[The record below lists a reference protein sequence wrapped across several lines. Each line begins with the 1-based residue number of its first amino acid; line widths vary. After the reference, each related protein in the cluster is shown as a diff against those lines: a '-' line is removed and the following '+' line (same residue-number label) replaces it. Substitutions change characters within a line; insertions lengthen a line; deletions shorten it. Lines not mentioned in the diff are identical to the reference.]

1 MNPGALP
8 NRGHISPRTP
18 RGCENPAG
26 AVRRNWLVWKPTTR
40 SFRSILAAVSFLAEW
55 SPRFVLL
62 YGTSPVPC
70 IPRQSGC
77 LARLC
82 YADPTRSAVLRLLR
96 SSSNTTP
103 ALFAHKPFSL
113 HELPSV
119 VRRRGL
125 TSRTPERYIAV
136 RRGRARRGG
145 LTESPNG
152 PVAGL
157 SPEIMESAV

>member
-1 MNPGALP
+1 V
-8 NRGHISPRTP
+8 SPRAVRRRDNVSWST
-18 RGCENPAG
+18 RREGDNPAG
-26 AVRRNWLVWKPTTR
+26 AVRRNSLVWKPTTR
-40 SFRSILAAVSFLAEW
+40 SFRSILAAASFLAEW

-70 IPRQSGC
+70 LPRQSGC